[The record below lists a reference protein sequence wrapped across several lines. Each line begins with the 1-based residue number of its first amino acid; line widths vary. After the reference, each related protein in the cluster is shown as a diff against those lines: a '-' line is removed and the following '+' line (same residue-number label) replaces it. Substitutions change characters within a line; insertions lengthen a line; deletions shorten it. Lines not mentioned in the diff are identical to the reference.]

1 MFQKYFVLVCSD
13 SHTIAG
19 LPGPI
24 HEGLSILKKVIT
36 LALFLCFPFQ
46 CKSDCFDRKKNVR
59 KVF

>member
-36 LALFLCFPFQ
+36 LALFLC
-46 CKSDCFDRKKNVR
+46 KSDFFDRKKR
-59 KVF
+59 F

>member
-46 CKSDCFDRKKNVR
+46 YKSDCFDRKKR
-59 KVF
+59 C